1 MKKILNYTCGFISE
15 AVSIKKLLFLLIFLP
30 SIIFGQDINDL
41 KQDVG
46 IKALSEMSDKE
57 INAYWIQAQERG
69 YTLDQI
75 KTLARAQGA
84 SESDL
89 MEFEKRIKD
98 IGETDLEGQDDDLL
112 KTKNELTSIFGLKID
127 EESREKVEES
137 YSFVNLGVFG
147 SEFFNN
153 PNINTSPQLN
163 IATPE
168 SYELGP
174 GDELAISIWGA
185 AENEYSSKIS
195 REGYLKIE
203 RIGPVYLSGLTIV
216 EAKSKL
222 KDRLSK
228 IYSGLNSNY
237 NKVFIDVSLLSSRSI
252 IVNITGNIQAPG
264 TYTLSSLISPLN
276 AIYAAGGPSNNG
288 SYRDIKILRG
298 GKEIHSIDLYDY
310 FVKGDL
316 KNFSL
321 RDQDVILIPT
331 YKKRVFLN
339 GEFKTNGIFEVKENE
354 SVSDLLL
361 YNGGIAS
368 FGAKSE
374 IYIERIDGLGK
385 SIKTVSKN
393 DFKTF
398 LLNDGDIIEA
408 RRVGDEIKNSVSVE
422 GAVMIPGQYELVKN
436 PDIISLIKSAGGLKE
451 NALKKR
457 GYIIREVDGFPQE
470 VKTVDLERVL
480 SLTENYT
487 LINNDKLVIAS
498 IEELSGSK
506 FVSIS
511 GEVNKGGDYP
521 FFTGMTIVDLILM
534 SKGLTEKGSYDGIN
548 VYRST
553 YDKNQLNPVET
564 FTTSLNDGYSN
575 LSSKNNIELFE
586 NDLVVIRS
594 KLGYQAKEYVSVSGL
609 VKKPGNYALKSNEYS
624 VYDLIEDFDGFLP
637 NAQLNG
643 VKLKRKIV
651 NDKVKGLI
659 NNLDSDNIDNEIE
672 LDEFIEIGL
681 DINRITD
688 SNGRLDEYNLTLK
701 SGDEIIVPKTD
712 NSIEVSGSVQKATA
726 MSYRKG
732 LTTLA
737 AINAA
742 GGFGLD
748 AKKSRVYVI
757 YQNGSINSTK
767 SFLFFKNYPKLL
779 PGAKVFVP
787 KKNEKR
793 DETSVGEIVGYTT
806 SLVSIIALIKSL

>member
-1 MKKILNYTCGFISE
+1 MYICEFIGEAMK
-15 AVSIKKLLFLLIFLP
+15 IKRILLFLLLIPTILF
-30 SIIFGQDINDL
+30 SQDVSDL
-41 KQDVG
+41 KQDMNM
-46 IKALSEMSDKE
+46 KTLREMSDKE
-57 INAYWIQAQERG
+57 IKSYWMQAQERG
-69 YTLDQI
+69 YTLNQI

-89 MEFEKRIKD
+89 IEFERRVIK
-98 IGETDLEGQDDDLL
+98 IGETDLKEEDDDLV
-112 KTKNELTSIFGLKID
+112 KTQNELTSIFGLKID
-127 EESREKVEES
+127 EKSEEEVDEP

-153 PNINTSPQLN
+153 PNINTSPQIN

-203 RIGPVYLSGLTIV
+203 RIGPVYLSGLTIM

-276 AIYAAGGPSNNG
+276 AIYAAGGPSDNG

-310 FVKGDL
+310 FVKGGL
-316 KNFSL
+316 KSFSL
-321 RDQDVILIPT
+321 RDQDVILIPS

-339 GEFKTNGIFEVKENE
+339 GEFKTNGIFEIKENE

-368 FGAKSE
+368 FGTKSE

-422 GAVMIPGQYELVKN
+422 GAIMIPGQYELLKN
-436 PDIISLIKSAGGLKE
+436 PDIFSLIKSAGGLKE

-470 VKTVDLERVL
+470 VKTLDLERVL

-487 LINNDKLVIAS
+487 LRNNDKLVIAS
-498 IEELSGSK
+498 IEELSGPKS
-506 FVSIS
+506 VSIS
-511 GEVNKGGDYP
+511 GEINEGGSYP

-534 SKGLTEKGSYDGIN
+534 SKGLTEKGSYDDIN
-548 VYRST
+548 IYRST
-553 YDKNQLNPVET
+553 YDKSQLNPVET

-575 LSSKNNIELFE
+575 LSSKDNIELLE

-594 KLGYQAKEYVSVSGL
+594 KLGYQVKEFVSVSGL

-624 VYDLIEDFDGFLP
+624 VYDLIQDFDGFLP

-643 VKLKRKIV
+643 VKLKRKVI
-651 NDKVKGLI
+651 NDKVKELVD
-659 NNLDSDNIDNEIE
+659 NLDSDDIDDEIE

-732 LTTLA
+732 LTTIA

-787 KKNEKR
+787 KKNEKTNQ
-793 DETSVGEIVGYTT
+793 TSVGEIVGYTT

>member
-1 MKKILNYTCGFISE
+1 MYICEFIGEAMK
-15 AVSIKKLLFLLIFLP
+15 IKRILLFLLLIPTILF
-30 SIIFGQDINDL
+30 SQNVSDL
-41 KQDVG
+41 KQDMNM
-46 IKALSEMSDKE
+46 KTLREMSDKE
-57 INAYWIQAQERG
+57 IKSYWMQAQERG
-69 YTLDQI
+69 YTLNQI

-89 MEFEKRIKD
+89 IEFERRVIK
-98 IGETDLEGQDDDLL
+98 IGETDLKEEDDDLV
-112 KTKNELTSIFGLKID
+112 KTQNELTSIFGLKID
-127 EESREKVEES
+127 EKSEEEVDEP

-153 PNINTSPQLN
+153 PNINTSPQIN

-203 RIGPVYLSGLTIV
+203 RIGPVYLSGLTIM

-276 AIYAAGGPSNNG
+276 AIYAAGGPSDNG

-321 RDQDVILIPT
+321 RDQDVILIPS

-339 GEFKTNGIFEVKENE
+339 GEFKTNGIFEIKENE

-368 FGAKSE
+368 FGTKSE

-422 GAVMIPGQYELVKN
+422 GAIMIPGQYELLKN

-487 LINNDKLVIAS
+487 LRNNDKLVIAS
-498 IEELSGSK
+498 IEELSGPKS
-506 FVSIS
+506 VSIS
-511 GEVNKGGDYP
+511 GEINKDGSYP

-534 SKGLTEKGSYDGIN
+534 SKGLTEKGSYDDIN
-548 VYRST
+548 IYRST
-553 YDKNQLNPVET
+553 YDKSQLNPVET

-575 LSSKNNIELFE
+575 LSSKDNIELLE

-594 KLGYQAKEYVSVSGL
+594 KLGYQEKEFVSVSGL

-624 VYDLIEDFDGFLP
+624 VYDLIQDFEGFLP
-637 NAQLNG
+637 DAQLNG
-643 VKLKRKIV
+643 VKLKRKVI
-651 NDKVKGLI
+651 NDEVKELVGD
-659 NNLDSDNIDNEIE
+659 LDDDID
-672 LDEFIEIGL
+672 DFIEIGL

-701 SGDEIIVPKTD
+701 SGDELIIPKTD

-726 MSYRKG
+726 MSYRRG
-732 LTTLA
+732 LTTIA

-742 GGFGLD
+742 GGFGLN

-787 KKNEKR
+787 KKSEKTNQ
-793 DETSVGEIVGYTT
+793 TSVGEIVGYTT